1 MKFNMEITCT
11 KKKNNDK
18 MDKKKVKMGFFLF
31 LMVYQRFTLHTVTK
45 KLFLSVEDTSNKD
58 SIHELHFMVYR
69 VFSAT
74 FNTTCFRFYKL

>member
-11 KKKNNDK
+11 KKNNDK
-18 MDKKKVKMGFFLF
+18 MDKKKVKMGFFFFF

-74 FNTTCFRFYKL
+74 FNTTRFRFYKL